1 MNSLRST
8 LLFLW
13 FAFALAIPPALS
25 AQETP
30 PPAPA
35 RPAVDAPTLPDD
47 KVVAPAPA
55 PAPSEVTPPA
65 EPADAV
71 AVETEKSAAES
82 AEAATPTEAEM
93 RELATT
99 NSAQPEKPAKPAKK
113 PRRNRGAGSD
123 APPFGSHR
131 VPAGQN
137 WGEAVSLF
145 GSTKVEGTVDAAAVS
160 IFGNTTVDG
169 HVRGEAVSV
178 MGTTTINGKVDGE
191 AVAVFGDIVLGPDAV
206 VGGEVVAVLGQV
218 IRSDGAEIR
227 GGVQEIGGF
236 GPFVDFEWLRAWV
249 TKCLLWGR
257 PLAFGGHLGWAWMV
271 GGIFLVFYML
281 LALLFPRGIDRC
293 VENLEQRPGGTF
305 LAAVLAALLTPVLI
319 VLLVIT
325 GVGIVLIP
333 FVLAG
338 LFFGTLFGKAAMLA
352 WFGRRVT
359 RLFGDGFLSHAFVAV
374 FIGGVLVLLLYT
386 IPFLG
391 FLLWKLFAV
400 LGMGMVVYTLALTM
414 KANRP
419 ARPAA
424 APAASGGF
432 ATAVPVAP
440 VGVAAGEPGV
450 PPVVGADGSPL
461 GATAAPL
468 FSASTL
474 PRAGFW
480 IRTAAAV
487 LDFMLIGITTGFLD
501 SLFDFSGPGFLFFSL
516 ATYSAVLWKHKGTTI
531 GGIICGL
538 KVVRLD
544 DQPIDW
550 GVAIVRSLS
559 AFLSLA
565 VAGLGFIWV
574 AFDDE
579 KQSWHDKIAGTTIVK
594 VPKGTSLL

>member
-8 LLFLW
+8 LLFIW
-13 FAFALAIPPALS
+13 FAFALTIPPALS

-30 PPAPA
+30 PPPAPA
-35 RPAVDAPTLPDD
+35 QPAVDAPTLPDD

-55 PAPSEVTPPA
+55 PASSEVTPPA
-65 EPADAV
+65 EPADAG
-71 AVETEKSAAES
+71 AVEPDQSAVES
-82 AEAATPTEAEM
+82 VEAAAPTEAEM

-99 NSAQPEKPAKPAKK
+99 NAEQAEKPAKPAKK
-113 PRRNRGAGSD
+113 SRRNRGADSD

-137 WGEAVSLF
+137 RNEAVSIF
-145 GSTKVEGTVDAAAVS
+145 GNTKVEGSVDAAAVS

-178 MGTTTINGKVDGE
+178 MGTTTINGKVDGQ
-191 AVAVFGDIVLGPDAV
+191 AVAVLGDIVLGPEAV
-206 VGGEVVAVLGQV
+206 VGGEVVVVLGRI
-218 IRSDGAEIR
+218 IRADGAEIR

-236 GPFVDFEWLRAWV
+236 GPFVGFEWLRAWV

-271 GGIFLVFYML
+271 GGIFLLFYML
-281 LALLFPRGIDRC
+281 LALLFPRGIERC

-359 RLFGDGFLSHAFVAV
+359 RLFGEGFLSHAFVAV

-419 ARPAA
+419 ARPAV
-424 APAASGGF
+424 APAPAGAPMAAVAQVGG
-432 ATAVPVAP
+432 AT
-440 VGVAAGEPGV
+440 GESDV
-450 PPVVGADGSPL
+450 PPVVAADGSPL

-487 LDFMLIGITTGFLD
+487 LDFLLIGICTGFLD

-544 DQPIDW
+544 DRPIDW

>member
-30 PPAPA
+30 PPPAPA
-35 RPAVDAPTLPDD
+35 QLAVDAPTLPDD

-55 PAPSEVTPPA
+55 PASSEVTPPA
-65 EPADAV
+65 EPADAG
-71 AVETEKSAAES
+71 AVEPDQSAAES
-82 AEAATPTEAEM
+82 VEAAAPTEAEM

-99 NSAQPEKPAKPAKK
+99 NAEQAEKPAKPAKK
-113 PRRNRGAGSD
+113 SRRNRGADSD

-137 WGEAVSLF
+137 RNEAVSIF
-145 GSTKVEGTVDAAAVS
+145 GNTKVEGSVDAAAVS

-178 MGTTTINGKVDGE
+178 MGTTTINGKVDGQ
-191 AVAVFGDIVLGPDAV
+191 AVAVLGDIVLGPEAV
-206 VGGEVVAVLGQV
+206 VGGEVVVVLGRI
-218 IRSDGAEIR
+218 IRADGAEIR

-236 GPFVDFEWLRAWV
+236 GPFVGFEWLRAWV

-271 GGIFLVFYML
+271 GGIFLLFYML
-281 LALLFPRGIDRC
+281 LALLFPRGIERC

-359 RLFGDGFLSHAFVAV
+359 RLFGEGFLSHAFVAV

-419 ARPAA
+419 ARPAV
-424 APAASGGF
+424 APASAGVPMAAVAQVGG
-432 ATAVPVAP
+432 AT
-440 VGVAAGEPGV
+440 GESDV
-450 PPVVGADGSPL
+450 PPVVAADGSPL

-487 LDFMLIGITTGFLD
+487 LDFLLIGICTGFLD

-544 DQPIDW
+544 DRPIDW

>member
-30 PPAPA
+30 PPPAPA
-35 RPAVDAPTLPDD
+35 QPAVDAPTLPDD

-55 PAPSEVTPPA
+55 PASSEVTPPV
-65 EPADAV
+65 EPADAG
-71 AVETEKSAAES
+71 AVEPDQSAAES
-82 AEAATPTEAEM
+82 VEAAAPTEAEM

-99 NSAQPEKPAKPAKK
+99 NAEQAEKPAKPAKK
-113 PRRNRGAGSD
+113 SRRNRGADSD

-137 WGEAVSLF
+137 RNEAVSIF
-145 GSTKVEGTVDAAAVS
+145 GNTKVEGSVDAAAVS

-178 MGTTTINGKVDGE
+178 MGTTTINGKVDGQ
-191 AVAVFGDIVLGPDAV
+191 AVAVLGDIVLGPEAV
-206 VGGEVVAVLGQV
+206 VGGEVVVVLGRI
-218 IRSDGAEIR
+218 IRADGAEIR

-236 GPFVDFEWLRAWV
+236 GPFVGFEWLRAWV

-271 GGIFLVFYML
+271 GGIFLLFYML
-281 LALLFPRGIDRC
+281 LALLFPRGIERC

-359 RLFGDGFLSHAFVAV
+359 RLFGEGFLSHAFVAV

-419 ARPAA
+419 ARPAV
-424 APAASGGF
+424 APAPAGAPMAAVAQVGG
-432 ATAVPVAP
+432 AT
-440 VGVAAGEPGV
+440 GESDV
-450 PPVVGADGSPL
+450 PPVVAADGSPL

-474 PRAGFW
+474 PRGGFW

-487 LDFMLIGITTGFLD
+487 LDFLLIGICTGFLD

-544 DQPIDW
+544 DRPIDW

>member
-30 PPAPA
+30 PPPAPA
-35 RPAVDAPTLPDD
+35 QPAVDAPTLPDD
-47 KVVAPAPA
+47 KVAAPAPA
-55 PAPSEVTPPA
+55 PASSEVTPPA

-71 AVETEKSAAES
+71 AVEPDQSAAES
-82 AEAATPTEAEM
+82 VEAAAPTEAEM

-99 NSAQPEKPAKPAKK
+99 NAEQAEKPAKPAKK
-113 PRRNRGAGSD
+113 SRRNRGADSD

-137 WGEAVSLF
+137 RNEAVSIF
-145 GSTKVEGTVDAAAVS
+145 GNTKVEGSVDAAAVS

-178 MGTTTINGKVDGE
+178 MGTTTINGKVDGQ
-191 AVAVFGDIVLGPDAV
+191 AVAVLGDIVLGPEAV
-206 VGGEVVAVLGQV
+206 VGGEVVVVLGRI
-218 IRSDGAEIR
+218 IRADGAEIR

-236 GPFVDFEWLRAWV
+236 GPFVGFEWLRAWV

-271 GGIFLVFYML
+271 GGIFLLFYML
-281 LALLFPRGIDRC
+281 LALLFPRGIERC

-359 RLFGDGFLSHAFVAV
+359 RLFGEGFLSHVFVAV

-419 ARPAA
+419 ARPAV
-424 APAASGGF
+424 APASAGVPMAAVAQVGG
-432 ATAVPVAP
+432 AT
-440 VGVAAGEPGV
+440 GESDV
-450 PPVVGADGSPL
+450 PPVVAADGSPL

-487 LDFMLIGITTGFLD
+487 LDFLLIGICTGFLD

-544 DQPIDW
+544 DRPIDW

>member
-30 PPAPA
+30 PPPAPA
-35 RPAVDAPTLPDD
+35 QPAVDAPTLPDD

-55 PAPSEVTPPA
+55 PASSEVTPPA

-71 AVETEKSAAES
+71 AVEPDQSAAES
-82 AEAATPTEAEM
+82 VEAAAPTEAEM

-99 NSAQPEKPAKPAKK
+99 NAEQAEKPAKPAKK
-113 PRRNRGAGSD
+113 SRRNRGADSD

-137 WGEAVSLF
+137 RNEAVSIF
-145 GSTKVEGTVDAAAVS
+145 GNTKVEGSVDAAAVS

-178 MGTTTINGKVDGE
+178 MGTTTINGKVDGQ
-191 AVAVFGDIVLGPDAV
+191 AVAVLGDIVLGPEAV
-206 VGGEVVAVLGQV
+206 VGGEVVVVLGRI
-218 IRSDGAEIR
+218 IRADGAEIR

-236 GPFVDFEWLRAWV
+236 GPFVGFEWLRAWV

-271 GGIFLVFYML
+271 GGIFLLFYML
-281 LALLFPRGIDRC
+281 LALLFPRGIERC

-359 RLFGDGFLSHAFVAV
+359 RLFGEGFLSHAFVAV

-419 ARPAA
+419 ARPAV
-424 APAASGGF
+424 APASAGAPMAAVAQVGG
-432 ATAVPVAP
+432 AT
-440 VGVAAGEPGV
+440 GESDV
-450 PPVVGADGSPL
+450 PPVVAADGSPL

-487 LDFMLIGITTGFLD
+487 LDFLLIGICTGFLD

-544 DQPIDW
+544 DRPIDW